1 MSRIRSFGHA
11 LAGIAHVIRT
21 QRNAWIHAVMTV
33 LVIGLGLWLTIP
45 LSQWPLLLLA
55 VALVWMA
62 EFINSALE
70 AIVDLASPG
79 RHPLARGQRCRRGGG
94 PDRGA
99 GGGCRRTG
107 SSSYLRWLCASA
119 WRADTRASRD
129 SRRSPP
135 NPTRPGGFP
144 APGRCG
150 LSAD

>member
-79 RHPLARGQRCRRGGG
+79 RHPLARVGK
-94 PDRGA
+94 DVGA
-99 GGGCRRTG
+99 AAVLIAALAAAAVG
-107 SSSYLRWLCASA
+107 LIVFL
-119 WRADTRASRD
+119 
-129 SRRSPP
+129 PP
-135 NPTRPGGFP
+135 LAVRL
-144 APGRCG
+144 G
-150 LSAD
+150 LAG